1 MELICKHCGAPVGL
15 DSARTTEDGDIICS
29 SCARNHYTK
38 CGTCSNYIPLSEF
51 RHVCKVCDEVVYTK
65 PINNYSL
72 KPIPRFKGKKFSSNS
87 TGRYFGLEMEFN
99 RVTPDSAFIIFKDLY
114 KDKWL
119 YNKHDGSI
127 SSGVEIVTNPLDKYN
142 VKQLLDKMSTGLER
156 ISKTRGYRDNAG
168 IHIHV
173 NRKSIDPIDI
183 YKLGYLL
190 NYRSSSYEKRIIY
203 YIAGRN
209 NKSTTLADNY
219 HYCKIGNVPTKRNMN
234 STRDRYQALN
244 LGNRETIEFRI
255 FSASADPT
263 QIAMYVDFVND
274 MIEYCHSHGLKDINI
289 ASFIT
294 WEMQRKDNNPKIKQK
309 VNNFFK
315 YNGAVQ
321 AIQNIYKVDI
331 NILRGIH
338 VTKYKDIIDNLK
350 YCGNIRDVITLVDW
364 ARVGDASRMPLSRD
378 MVHKFGQELALG
390 KTIENTLRKVLIND
404 IMKGLKE
411 CA

>member
-29 SCARNHYTK
+29 SCARNHYVK
-38 CGTCSNYIPLSEF
+38 CGTCSNYIPMSEF

-99 RVTPDSAFIIFKDLY
+99 RVTPESAFLIFKDLY

-127 SSGVEIVTNPLDKYN
+127 SSGVEIVTNPLDMYN
-142 VKQLLDKMSTGLER
+142 VKQLLDKMSTGLEA
-156 ISKTRGYRDNAG
+156 ISKTRGFKDNAG

-173 NRKSIDPIDI
+173 NRQSIDPIDV

-190 NYRSSSYEKRIIY
+190 NYRSSDYEKRIIY
-203 YIAGRN
+203 YISGRN
-209 NKSTTLADNY
+209 SKSTTREACY
-219 HYCKIGNVPTKRNMN
+219 HYCKVGNMPSKKTVNV
-234 STRDRYQALN
+234 TRDRYQALN
-244 LGNRETIEFRI
+244 LSNRDTIEFRI
-255 FSASADPT
+255 FNATADPK
-263 QIAMYVDFVND
+263 QIEMYVDFAND

-289 ASFIT
+289 TSFIA
-294 WEMQRKDNNPKIKQK
+294 WEMDRKDTNHLIKQK
-309 VNNFFK
+309 IKNFFK
-315 YNGAVQ
+315 YNGVVK
-321 AIQNIYKVDI
+321 AIENVYKVDI
-331 NILRGIH
+331 NILKGVH
-338 VTKYKDIIDNLK
+338 VSKYKDIIENLK
-350 YCGNIRDVITLVDW
+350 YCGSVQDVNTLVEW
-364 ARVGDASRMPLSRD
+364 AKEGNRNSMPLSRE
-378 MVHKFGQELALG
+378 MVCKFGTELALG
-390 KTIENTLRKVLIND
+390 KTIENTLKKVLIND